1 MSDTKR
7 RPLTTPNLPRE
18 NYVPIKA
25 ARNLEELFLSSEFR
39 ERIMASVPTHI
50 TPDRMLSVCL
60 RAHSGN
66 PLLVKATPTSFAG
79 ACLTA
84 SNIGLEPNSALNEA
98 HLIPFRRTI
107 KERGKPDREVV
118 EIQVIFGYSGLL
130 KLAYNT
136 KQILNTSANVVYT
149 GSDVFDWQEGTDSFL
164 KFKRGGRRERSA
176 DDRPEYAYFHANT
189 VGGGQAIEV
198 WPYGEVLR
206 IRNMSQGY
214 RRALRALE
222 EAQKEG
228 KRPPLTWTAAPWV
241 AHEEP
246 MARKTMIR
254 HGTKYLPKSAELANA
269 VRIDEAHDRRDI
281 DYGKVIDMAGTDAN
295 PDYASAA
302 AHLGERSDDP
312 EPEYMPTG
320 SPGAAPDA
328 AFTDRRPDSTAD
340 AGRRPEG
347 SEAELE
353 EFRRWK
359 AAQPAPIVQEKPE
372 PLTDPSFE
380 AFLIDEV
387 GDYDPEPFVDPVQW
401 ARGFINLWQHARDT
415 ATLLE
420 NNEQA
425 LEEARKFPI
434 ADQLLAVM
442 EERRD
447 LPKLLSVILK
457 ESREGK
463 PDWRGYTAEFRS
475 VLFGLRGDL
484 ATWLDFQREVM
495 QRAPLPT
502 RLLLLKHIRERGDQL
517 KAGLPEWVIDLT
529 GAPGK
534 PPTPAPPRPQ
544 PKLVTDDKD
553 ARWVDDIIHTLSEH
567 TTARAVAELGASPD
581 VQREMKRLRRENPA
595 QFERADNAFA
605 AKLEELGPPDEPEPP
620 DAA

>member
-1 MSDTKR
+1 
-7 RPLTTPNLPRE
+7 
-18 NYVPIKA
+18 
-25 ARNLEELFLSSEFR
+25 
-39 ERIMASVPTHI
+39 
-50 TPDRMLSVCL
+50 
-60 RAHSGN
+60 
-66 PLLVKATPTSFAG
+66 
-79 ACLTA
+79 
-84 SNIGLEPNSALNEA
+84 
-98 HLIPFRRTI
+98 
-107 KERGKPDREVV
+107 
-118 EIQVIFGYSGLL
+118 L

-164 KFKRGGRRERSA
+164 RFKRGGRRERTA

-281 DYGKVIDMAGTDAN
+281 DYGKVIDMAGNDPN

-302 AHLGERSDDP
+302 VHLGEQGGEP
-312 EPEYMPTG
+312 EPEYIANG

-328 AFTDRRPDSTAD
+328 AFTDRRPDSTSD

-359 AAQPAPIVQEKPE
+359 AAQAAPVE
-372 PLTDPSFE
+372 PVTTEADRVLRTPSPFGSGHVADMPSFE

-387 GDYDPEPFVDPVQW
+387 GDYDPQPFVDPVMW
-401 ARGFINLWQHARDT
+401 ARGFIDLWQHARDT

-425 LEEARKFPI
+425 LEDARKFPI

-447 LPKLLSVILK
+447 LPRLLTIVLK
-457 ESREGK
+457 EARDGK
-463 PDWRGYTAEFRS
+463 PDWRAYTGEFRS
-475 VLFGLRGDL
+475 TLFGLRGDL
-484 ATWLDFQREVM
+484 STWLDFQRETM
-495 QRAPLPT
+495 KQAPLPT

-517 KAGLPEWVIDLT
+517 KSGLPDWVIDLT

-534 PPTPAPPRPQ
+534 PPTPAPPRAQ
-544 PKLVTDDKD
+544 PKLVTDDAD
-553 ARWVDDIIHTLSEH
+553 ARWVTDIIAVIAEH
-567 TTARAVAELGASPD
+567 TTAQAVSDLGASPD
-581 VQREMKRLRRENPA
+581 VQREMRRLRRENPA
-595 QFERADNAFA
+595 QFERADAAFA
-605 AKLEELGPPDEPEPP
+605 AKLEELGPPDEEPEPP